1 MHKTR
6 IRIAMACCLFALAL
20 TASAQMNRKPGLWE
34 MTSTMTWQ
42 QSPMPP
48 GMQMPAGAN
57 NPFGGGAHTSQV
69 CVTQAMIDKY
79 GAPVPQSRGGCTVS
93 NIKLLPGT
101 MSADWICTG
110 QMAGK
115 GTVESSWSD
124 SDHATSKVHFTG
136 VMQMGPQSTP
146 VEYTIQANSTY
157 KGSDC
162 GSVKPNPIPSN

>member
-1 MHKTR
+1 
-6 IRIAMACCLFALAL
+6 
-20 TASAQMNRKPGLWE
+20 
-34 MTSTMTWQ
+34 
-42 QSPMPP
+42 
-48 GMQMPAGAN
+48 
-57 NPFGGGAHTSQV
+57 
-69 CVTQAMIDKY
+69 
-79 GAPVPQSRGGCTVS
+79 
-93 NIKLLPGT
+93 

-115 GTVESSWSD
+115 VTVELFLWSD

-146 VEYTIQANSTY
+146 VEYAALTGANSTY